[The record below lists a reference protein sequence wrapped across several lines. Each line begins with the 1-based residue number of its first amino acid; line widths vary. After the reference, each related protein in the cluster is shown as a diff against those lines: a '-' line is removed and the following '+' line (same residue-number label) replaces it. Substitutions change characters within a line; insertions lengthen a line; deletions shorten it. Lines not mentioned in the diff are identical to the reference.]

1 MKDVH
6 VGGQWGEASVANR
19 RASKLHNRE
28 APCNR
33 GIFNTSRVSSDNANV
48 DGVKTKQSR
57 CGQHTSIGLNEISC
71 KCSMT
76 LWQQAVRETQ
86 KGFTNQAV
94 VFICTSHIDA
104 YTIYSCTS
112 AGLNVSDVSGLWE
125 TRRGGGEVPLSD
137 TSALSHYSLVSVTVC
152 RKVVI
157 SINYNYN
164 ELGSSEISL
173 RETALKGRRTLKT
186 YLCRLHGQQFP

>member
-6 VGGQWGEASVANR
+6 VGGQWEEASAANR

-57 CGQHTSIGLNEISC
+57 RGQHTSIGLNEMSC
-71 KCSMT
+71 KCSMI
-76 LWQQAVRETQ
+76 LWQQAVREMQ

-94 VFICTSHIDA
+94 VFICTSHINA
-104 YTIYSCTS
+104 YTIYSRTS

-125 TRRGGGEVPLSD
+125 TRGEGGVGHAALSD
-137 TSALSHYSLVSVTVC
+137 TSALSHYSLVSIAVC
-152 RKVVI
+152 RK
-157 SINYNYN
+157 NRYFDK
-164 ELGSSEISL
+164 LQL
-173 RETALKGRRTLKT
+173 QRAWF
-186 YLCRLHGQQFP
+186 Q